1 MTLHR
6 PGDYPEPSSG
16 SSASPYISGRTLIAC
31 QNCASA
37 KTGCDKKIP
46 CSRCIDKNLQCTAR
60 YARRAS
66 KAAIRA
72 AQATSSSTK
81 SRLAGFCFGSQPFQ
95 KASFSFDLNPYPEST
110 AQDSSQ
116 RIRGDADEQDDSLWD
131 ILNPLSPLSGY
142 SVAVPSLGGSPSY
155 SDNRNAFENKQNSP
169 IPIFSEFSANL
180 DLLNNDI
187 SMRIPKSHRYHPET
201 LLNDHNSSHPLFE
214 VSYLPKIKDYAG
226 LVHSPHSREDA
237 SSFLGGGHKSGLDI
251 CSAPDLPHS
260 EEVPSLSSAR
270 TWIRKLKQK
279 GLFDSHVPDFT
290 VGESSQLHQQ
300 PRAKSRYSTRDR
312 YVFMTTRVT
321 DVNHLHRLL
330 YSWVKMD
337 HELSLFYD
345 TEQTISAC
353 DLERP
358 LPDPKLPWDTKN
370 LSQTSDLYL
379 SNGLYA
385 DIKTEEALEFELR
398 PTLNQLFKDFLHG
411 TLSKRIPLRH
421 LQLLLHP
428 LQALIHHSRSLL
440 SWAKNSYS
448 PILSDAANSTLLE
461 TQRLLQEW
469 YNLAM
474 ESHNE
479 NLYTQDTTPALILY
493 HFTCLNLAVNFIDI
507 ERLADR
513 ESLSISFWQQS
524 LQNERSIFNR
534 QDAIFHCGQALR
546 YLRAINDDTHPWWW
560 PTAVYRAIL
569 TLWAASTLG
578 SSPSHSKPAPFSPK
592 DPWPRDSMDVDP
604 RMNMSA
610 SPEPSIVAIDNITPE
625 DPVLRDANWSER
637 HMLVLTRQD
646 EGVVVLSD
654 ATGILQYGISLINAF
669 PSLAE
674 GEAVI
679 TKLMDLGQAWEGNKN
694 SQVYYQD

>member
-6 PGDYPEPSSG
+6 PGDYTEPSSG
-16 SSASPYISGRTLIAC
+16 TAASPYISGRTLIAC

-81 SRLAGFCFGSQPFQ
+81 SPLAGFCFGSQPFQ
-95 KASFSFDLNPYPEST
+95 KTSFSFDVGNYPENT

-116 RIRGDADEQDDSLWD
+116 RIRGDADQQDDSLWD

-142 SVAVPSLGGSPSY
+142 SVTAPSLGGSPSY
-155 SDNRNAFENKQNSP
+155 SYNRNAFENKQNSP
-169 IPIFSEFSANL
+169 IPIFSEFSTNL

-187 SMRIPKSHRYHPET
+187 SMRIPKSHRYYPEN
-201 LLNDHNSSHPLFE
+201 LLNDHNSSLPLFE
-214 VSYLPKIKDYAG
+214 VSHLPKIKDYAS
-226 LVHSPHSREDA
+226 LVHSPDAREDY
-237 SSFLGGGHKSGLDI
+237 SSFLGGSHKSGRDI
-251 CSAPDLPHS
+251 CSTPNLPHS
-260 EEVPSLSSAR
+260 QEVPSLSSAR
-270 TWIRKLKQK
+270 IWIKKLRQK
-279 GLFDSHVPDFT
+279 GLFDSHAPDFT
-290 VGESSQLHQQ
+290 VGESMQMHQ
-300 PRAKSRYSTRDR
+300 PKAKTRYSTRDR
-312 YVFMTTRVT
+312 
-321 DVNHLHRLL
+321 LL
-330 YSWVKMD
+330 YNWVNMD
-337 HELSLFYD
+337 HELSLFHD

-358 LPDPKLPWDTKN
+358 LPDPTLPWDTKT

-379 SNGLYA
+379 LDGLY
-385 DIKTEEALEFELR
+385 DNIKTEEALDFEFR

-411 TLSKRIPLRH
+411 TLSKTIQPRH

-428 LQALIHHSRSLL
+428 LQALVHHSQSLL
-440 SWAKNSYS
+440 SWAKHSYS

-469 YNLAM
+469 HNLAI

-493 HFTCLNLAVNFIDI
+493 HFTCLNLVANFVDI

-534 QDAIFHCGQALR
+534 QDAIYHCGQALR
-546 YLRAINDDTHPWWW
+546 YLRAINDDMRPWWW
-560 PTAVYRAIL
+560 PTAVHRAIL

-578 SSPSHSKPAPFSPK
+578 SSPGHGKPAPFSPK

-610 SPEPSIVAIDNITPE
+610 SPELSIVVIDNIAPE
-625 DPVLRDANWSER
+625 DPVLSDANWSER
-637 HMLVLTRQD
+637 HMLVLTGQD

-654 ATGILQYGISLINAF
+654 AMGILHYGVSLINTC
-669 PSLAE
+669 PSSVE
-674 GEAVI
+674 GEAVV
-679 TKLMDLGQAWEGNKN
+679 TKLMDLGQAWEGNKS
-694 SQVYYQD
+694 SQMYYQD

>member
-6 PGDYPEPSSG
+6 PGDYIEPSSG
-16 SSASPYISGRTLIAC
+16 TAGSPYISGRTLIAC

-72 AQATSSSTK
+72 AQATPSSTK
-81 SRLAGFCFGSQPFQ
+81 SQLAGFCFGSQPFP
-95 KASFSFDLNPYPEST
+95 KTSFSFDVGHYPENT

-116 RIRGDADEQDDSLWD
+116 RVRGDVDQQDDSLWD

-142 SVAVPSLGGSPSY
+142 SVAAPSLGGSSSY
-155 SDNRNAFENKQNSP
+155 SDNRNAYENKQNSP
-169 IPIFSEFSANL
+169 IPIFSEFSTNL

-187 SMRIPKSHRYHPET
+187 SMRIPKSHRYYPEN
-201 LLNDHNSSHPLFE
+201 LLNDPNSSHSLFE
-214 VSYLPKIKDYAG
+214 VPYLPKIKDYAS
-226 LVHSPHSREDA
+226 LVHSPDAREDS
-237 SSFLGGGHKSGLDI
+237 SSFLGGSHKSGLDI
-251 CSAPDLPHS
+251 CSAPNPSHS
-260 EEVPSLSSAR
+260 EEIPSLSSTR
-270 TWIRKLKQK
+270 SWIKKLRQK
-279 GLFDSHVPDFT
+279 GLFDSHVPDFA
-290 VGESSQLHQQ
+290 VSGLMQLHQQ
-300 PRAKSRYSTRDR
+300 PKAKSRYSTRDR
-312 YVFMTTRVT
+312 
-321 DVNHLHRLL
+321 LL
-330 YSWVKMD
+330 YNWVKMD

-345 TEQTISAC
+345 TEQTISPC
-353 DLERP
+353 DLGRP

-370 LSQTSDLYL
+370 LSQTSKLYL
-379 SNGLYA
+379 LDGLYA
-385 DIKTEEALEFELR
+385 DIKTEEAFDFELR

-411 TLSKRIPLRH
+411 TLSKRVPPRH

-428 LQALIHHSRSLL
+428 LQALVRHSQSLL
-440 SWAKNSYS
+440 SSAKHSYS

-469 YNLAM
+469 HNLAI
-474 ESHNE
+474 ECHNE
-479 NLYTQDTTPALILY
+479 TLYTQDTTPALILY
-493 HFTCLNLAVNFIDI
+493 HFTCLNLVANFVDI

-534 QDAIFHCGQALR
+534 QDAILHGGQALR
-546 YLRAINDDTHPWWW
+546 YLRAINIDTHPWWW

-578 SSPSHSKPAPFSPK
+578 SSPSHGKQAPFSPK

-604 RMNMSA
+604 RMNMSTT
-610 SPEPSIVAIDNITPE
+610 PEPSIVAIDNITPE
-625 DPVLRDANWSER
+625 DPVLGDANWSER
-637 HMLVLTRQD
+637 HMLVLTHQD

-654 ATGILQYGISLINAF
+654 AMGILQYGISLIKAF
-669 PSLAE
+669 PSSAE
-674 GEAVI
+674 GEAVV
-679 TKLMDLGQAWEGNKN
+679 TKLMNLGQAWERNKS
-694 SQVYYQD
+694 SQMYYQD

>member
-6 PGDYPEPSSG
+6 PGDYTEPSSG
-16 SSASPYISGRTLIAC
+16 TAASPYISGRTLIAC

-81 SRLAGFCFGSQPFQ
+81 SQLAGFCFGSQPFQ
-95 KASFSFDLNPYPEST
+95 KTSFSFDVGHYPENT

-116 RIRGDADEQDDSLWD
+116 RIRGDADQQDDSLWD

-142 SVAVPSLGGSPSY
+142 SVAAPSLGGSPSY

-169 IPIFSEFSANL
+169 IPIFSEFSTNL

-187 SMRIPKSHRYHPET
+187 SMRIPKGHRYYPNT
-201 LLNDHNSSHPLFE
+201 LLNDHNSSNPLFE
-214 VSYLPKIKDYAG
+214 VSYLPKIKDYAS
-226 LVHSPHSREDA
+226 LVHSPDAREDT
-237 SSFLGGGHKSGLDI
+237 SSFLRSGQKSGLDI
-251 CSAPDLPHS
+251 CSAPNLPHS
-260 EEVPSLSSAR
+260 EEVPNLSCAKN
-270 TWIRKLKQK
+270 WIKKLRQK
-279 GLFDSHVPDFT
+279 GLFDSHFA
-290 VGESSQLHQQ
+290 VGESMQLHQQ
-300 PRAKSRYSTRDR
+300 PKAKSRYSARD
-312 YVFMTTRVT
+312 
-321 DVNHLHRLL
+321 RLL
-330 YSWVKMD
+330 YHWVKLD
-337 HELSLFYD
+337 HELSLFHD

-353 DLERP
+353 DLEQP

-379 SNGLYA
+379 LDGLYA
-385 DIKTEEALEFELR
+385 DIKTEEALDFEFR
-398 PTLNQLFKDFLHG
+398 PTLNQLFKDFLQG
-411 TLSKRIPLRH
+411 TLSKIVPPRH

-428 LQALIHHSRSLL
+428 LQALVHHSQSLL
-440 SWAKNSYS
+440 SWAKHSYS

-469 YNLAM
+469 HNLAM

-479 NLYTQDTTPALILY
+479 NLHTQDTTPALILY
-493 HFTCLNLAVNFIDI
+493 HFTCLNLVANFADI
-507 ERLADR
+507 ERLANR

-546 YLRAINDDTHPWWW
+546 YLRAINDDTRPWWW
-560 PTAVYRAIL
+560 STAVYRAIL
-569 TLWAASTLG
+569 TLWAAATLG
-578 SSPSHSKPAPFSPK
+578 SSPSHGKLAPFSPK

-604 RMNMSA
+604 RMNISA
-610 SPEPSIVAIDNITPE
+610 TPEPSIIAIDNITPE
-625 DPVLRDANWSER
+625 DPVLNDANWSER
-637 HMLVLTRQD
+637 HMLVLTRQA
-646 EGVVVLSD
+646 EGVVVLND
-654 ATGILQYGISLINAF
+654 LMGILQYGISLINVS
-669 PSLAE
+669 PSSAE
-674 GEAVI
+674 GEAVV
-679 TKLMDLGQAWEGNKN
+679 TKLMDLGQAWDGNKS
-694 SQVYYQD
+694 SQMYYQD

>member
-6 PGDYPEPSSG
+6 PGNYTEPSSG
-16 SSASPYISGRTLIAC
+16 SASSPYISGRTLIAC

-81 SRLAGFCFGSQPFQ
+81 SQLTGFCFGSQPFQ
-95 KASFSFDLNPYPEST
+95 KASFSFDLNPYPENT

-116 RIRGDADEQDDSLWD
+116 RIRGDADQQDDSLWD

-142 SVAVPSLGGSPSY
+142 SVAARSLGGSPSY

-187 SMRIPKSHRYHPET
+187 SMRIPKGHRYYPET
-201 LLNDHNSSHPLFE
+201 LLNDHNSSNSLFE
-214 VSYLPKIKDYAG
+214 VSYLPKIKDYAS
-226 LVHSPHSREDA
+226 LVHSPDAREDT
-237 SSFLGGGHKSGLDI
+237 SGFLGGGQKSGLDI
-251 CSAPDLPHS
+251 CSAPNLPHS
-260 EEVPSLSSAR
+260 EEVPSLSSAKN
-270 TWIRKLKQK
+270 WIKKLRQK
-279 GLFDSHVPDFT
+279 GLFDSHAPDFT
-290 VGESSQLHQQ
+290 VGESSHLHQQ
-300 PRAKSRYSTRDR
+300 PKAKNRYSTRDR
-312 YVFMTTRVT
+312 
-321 DVNHLHRLL
+321 LL
-330 YSWVKMD
+330 YNWVKMD
-337 HELSLFYD
+337 HELSIFYD

-358 LPDPKLPWDTKN
+358 LLDPKLPWDTRN
-370 LSQTSDLYL
+370 LLQTSNLCLLD
-379 SNGLYA
+379 GLYA
-385 DIKTEEALEFELR
+385 DIKTEEALDFELR

-411 TLSKRIPLRH
+411 TLSTRVPPRH

-428 LQALIHHSRSLL
+428 LQALVHHSQSLL
-440 SWAKNSYS
+440 SWAKHSYS

-461 TQRLLQEW
+461 TQRLLREW
-469 YNLAM
+469 HNLAM

-493 HFTCLNLAVNFIDI
+493 HFTYLNLVANFVDI

-513 ESLSISFWQQS
+513 ETLSITFWQQS

-534 QDAIFHCGQALR
+534 QDTIFHCGQALR
-546 YLRAINDDTHPWWW
+546 YLRAINDDTRPWWW
-560 PTAVYRAIL
+560 PKAVYRAIL

-578 SSPSHSKPAPFSPK
+578 SSPSHGKPAPFSPK
-592 DPWPRDSMDVDP
+592 DSWPRDSMDVDP
-604 RMNMSA
+604 RMNMPA
-610 SPEPSIVAIDNITPE
+610 TPEPSIVAIDNIIPE
-625 DPVLRDANWSER
+625 DPVFNDANWSER

-646 EGVVVLSD
+646 EGVVVLND
-654 ATGILQYGISLINAF
+654 AMGILQYGISLINA
-669 PSLAE
+669 SLSSVE
-674 GEAVI
+674 GEAVV
-679 TKLMDLGQAWEGNKN
+679 TKLMDLGQAWEGNKS
-694 SQVYYQD
+694 SQMYYQD